1 MLYSC
6 SNKKVECLKDGKG
19 KIIYTLKNG
28 TYHGEYKVYDNTG
41 EIKET
46 HIYKQGRKKD
56 SSVYYTRESNID
68 YIDYYR
74 DEDSIWRKNF
84 HKNGKIK
91 SEGKIIHEGFPIGE
105 WKYYN
110 EEGVL
115 QEIKEIKNIGGKPH
129 LNRNWFFD
137 SKGDTIPN
145 KSNYYTIQ
153 YDNDTIS
160 LDRPIQAVI
169 SLKEPLFKDKNSMV
183 MVVVPKD
190 HSKNF
195 NKDFS
200 NIEEVETDTTR
211 NLNIETDIKKAF
223 KMEGNYPWTVI
234 FGRYYDTPGP
244 KKFRGIIVEYYYTEN
259 HVPDSLNH
267 NYYEHRSYFE
277 KDVYV
282 KGNTIE

>member
-1 MLYSC
+1 M
-6 SNKKVECLKDGKG
+6 K
-19 KIIYTLKNG
+19 
-28 TYHGEYKVYDNTG
+28 
-41 EIKET
+41 EIKDNSP
-46 HIYKQGRKKD
+46 I
-56 SSVYYTRESNID
+56 VYYIFLSGFLLFSSCNNKTKKKEEKNSTSQIEIKLPDSLQMNTEMS
-68 YIDYYR
+68 
-74 DEDSIWRKNF
+74 EDSIWRKNF

-91 SEGKIIHEGFPIGE
+91 SEGKIIHEDFPIGE

-129 LNRNWFFD
+129 LNRNWVFD
-137 SKGDTIPN
+137 NKGDTIPN

-160 LDRPIQAVI
+160 LGRPIQAVI

-190 HSKNF
+190 YSKNF

-277 KDVYV
+277 KDVYI
-282 KGNTIE
+282 KDTIH